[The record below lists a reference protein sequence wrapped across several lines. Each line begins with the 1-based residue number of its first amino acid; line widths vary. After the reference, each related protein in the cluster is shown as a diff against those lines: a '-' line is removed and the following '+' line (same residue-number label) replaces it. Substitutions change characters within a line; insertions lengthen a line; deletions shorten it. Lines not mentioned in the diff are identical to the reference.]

1 MKSISIFKYGIHL
14 LVLTILAACMNTDKS
29 GKVQDLPLKKSH
41 DLTDMSKVDGDGAN
55 FMDTAAVAGMMEVDL
70 ARLALEKSTN
80 AKVKK
85 FASQMIADY
94 TKTNQE
100 LKAIALKLEHLL
112 PTDYPADVMDHMN
125 EMKNLNQKEFDIH
138 YMDMMV
144 YDHEKTIDLFKTS
157 SSLKQEVKD
166 FIKQTLPIL
175 EKHYQMA
182 KEIQTSLK

>member
-1 MKSISIFKYGIHL
+1 MKRISIFKYCIHL
-14 LVLTILAACMNTDKS
+14 LVLTTLAGCINTDKS

-70 ARLALEKSTN
+70 AKLALEKSAN
-80 AKVKK
+80 AKVRK
-85 FASQMIADY
+85 FASQILADY

-100 LKAIALKLEHLL
+100 LKAVAFKLEHLL
-112 PTDYPADVMDHMN
+112 PTDYPADVMNHMN

-138 YMDMMV
+138 YMNMMV
-144 YDHEKTIDLFKTS
+144 YDHQKTLDLFKSS

-166 FIKQTLPIL
+166 FIKHTLPIL

-182 KEIQTSLK
+182 KEVQTSLK